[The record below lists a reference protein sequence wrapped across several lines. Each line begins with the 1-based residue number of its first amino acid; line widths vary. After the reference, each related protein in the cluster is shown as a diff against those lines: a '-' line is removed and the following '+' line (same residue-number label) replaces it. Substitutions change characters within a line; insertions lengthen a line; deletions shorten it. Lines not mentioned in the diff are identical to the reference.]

1 MNANELA
8 DAIQGS
14 SPYGLDDAARML
26 RQQQAEIEALKAT
39 NSAIEQQRPY
49 WAQGYSSDSTAAQ
62 CATSAMS
69 ELHKLLGVDNQTDAV
84 AMLRQQQAEIS
95 VSENLVKHLHSEN
108 KQLRNENE
116 ELQAEIAILRKAQE
130 K

>member
-8 DAIQGS
+8 DELENEYYKTGGMTNLQ
-14 SPYGLDDAARML
+14 AA
-26 RQQQAEIEALKAT
+26 A
-39 NSAIEQQRPY
+39 
-49 WAQGYSSDSTAAQ
+49 
-62 CATSAMS
+62 
-69 ELHKLLGVDNQTDAV
+69 

-116 ELQAEIAILRKAQE
+116 ELQAENQFFKDVMGDVEILRKAQE
-130 K
+130 